1 MWLTSY
7 DFRNLQN
14 SLLMKLVPLSV
25 IRVAGVP
32 CVAKTGLI
40 ALMRA
45 LLLRSGSWLSS
56 IKVDIHQH
64 YIVSAIYFKT
74 VTGH

>member
-1 MWLTSY
+1 MWLTPH
-7 DFRNLQN
+7 DFRNLRN

-25 IRVAGVP
+25 IRVAGAP

-45 LLLRSGSWLSS
+45 LLLRSGSWLNS
-56 IKVDIHQH
+56 IK
-64 YIVSAIYFKT
+64 SE
-74 VTGH
+74 